1 MFCED
6 LEDLNVTPSMA
17 SKFLDRVSLMVELR
31 RRLQKVNYLEFTQR
45 GNCGI

>member
-17 SKFLDRVSLMVELR
+17 SKFLNRVSLMVELR
-31 RRLQKVNYLEFTQR
+31 RRAPESKLF
-45 GNCGI
+45 GIHSKR